1 MAKFKQESTYGGL
14 DEGEGCS
21 DGTEGLDP
29 VKADHHVRHLGEPKL
44 GREGSLHTVS
54 KVCM

>member
-1 MAKFKQESTYGGL
+1 MAKFEQESTYGGL
-14 DEGEGCS
+14 DEGEGRS

-44 GREGSLHTVS
+44 GREGSLHCLKS
-54 KVCM
+54 M